1 MVNLYYQEN
10 IKERAFL
17 SRRSAFVMSECICV
31 QTYLKRHMSEYE
43 SSKFFKKV
51 IAMKIKNHL
60 NTEQLSHLE
69 KMSKHKEKVNWK
81 DVMGM
86 NRQTLKRGRGGAM
99 KRK

>member
-1 MVNLYYQEN
+1 MRES
-10 IKERAFL
+10 ER
-17 SRRSAFVMSECICV
+17 
-31 QTYLKRHMSEYE
+31 LK
-43 SSKFFKKV
+43 FIKKV
-51 IAMKIKNHL
+51 IVMKVKNHL

-69 KMSKHKEKVNWK
+69 KMGKCKEKVNWK

>member
-1 MVNLYYQEN
+1 
-10 IKERAFL
+10 
-17 SRRSAFVMSECICV
+17 MSECIYIK
-31 QTYLKRHMSEYE
+31 TYLKRHMGESE
-43 SSKFFKKV
+43 SLKLIKKV
-51 IAMKIKNHL
+51 IVMKIKNHL

-69 KMSKHKEKVNWK
+69 KMGKRKEKVNWK